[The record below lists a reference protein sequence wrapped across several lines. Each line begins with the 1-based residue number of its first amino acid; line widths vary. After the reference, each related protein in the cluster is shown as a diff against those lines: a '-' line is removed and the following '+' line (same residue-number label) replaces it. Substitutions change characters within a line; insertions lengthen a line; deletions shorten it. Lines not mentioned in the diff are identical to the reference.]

1 MPLLLMVLPRQWLLL
16 EAATRPEQQH
26 GREASA
32 GRLRG
37 TPAAKA
43 ALDAEVDDVLGLRAG
58 HVVAAA
64 PQPPARSSDEL
75 GPAGI
80 RRQLQGGGGG
90 RRGAQDL
97 LCESVPNPVS
107 GVREGSCRWG
117 GRCVSFHAPGR
128 KTWGSLPT
136 GRGVSDK
143 VQSCGAYSGPVCV
156 SLS

>member
-1 MPLLLMVLPRQWLLL
+1 MPLFLMLLPRQWLLL
-16 EAATRPEQQH
+16 EAAMRPEQQH

-58 HVVAAA
+58 HVVAEA
-64 PQPPARSSDEL
+64 PQPAARSDEL

-80 RRQLQGGGGG
+80 SRQLQGGGG

-128 KTWGSLPT
+128 KTCGTCPR

-143 VQSCGAYSGPVCV
+143 VQRLCSFTAVLCVC
-156 SLS
+156 L